1 MPWYT
6 FAEAKPGGVRQSP
19 RTAAQMILSHKYKFI
34 FIKTRKTAGS
44 SIQIYLSRLCGEDDI
59 VSPIDKPEQEYRPR
73 NFRGL
78 FNPLPELAE
87 KSTARQYMRTLWR
100 FATLKKFQ
108 SHIKA
113 REVRDRIPREIWDS
127 YYKFTVD
134 RNPWDKVLSHYH
146 FVRQRYA
153 RYDNNISFEEYL
165 KVAELPYNY
174 TKYTDRDGKLMVDRV
189 IRYERLNE
197 ELAEVFGM
205 LGVPFS
211 GSLGATEKSHYRT
224 DRRPYREVYTPSWKA
239 AVETLF
245 RPEIDLLGYDF

>member
-1 MPWYT
+1 MVVW
-6 FAEAKPGGVRQSP
+6 
-19 RTAAQMILSHKYKFI
+19 MILSHKYKFI

-59 VSPIDKPEQEYRPR
+59 ISPIDRPEQDYHPR

-87 KSTARQYMRTLWR
+87 KTTARQYIRTLWR
-100 FATLKKFQ
+100 FVTLKKFQ

-153 RYDNNISFEEYL
+153 RYDSNITFDEYL
-165 KVAELPYNY
+165 KVADLPYNY
-174 TKYTDRDGKLMVDRV
+174 TKYTDLDGKLMVDRV

-211 GSLGATEKSHYRT
+211 GSLGATEKSHYRQ
-224 DRRPYREVYTPSWKA
+224 DRRPYREVYTPGWKT